1 MPEPTTNAPP
11 KAFVI
16 SRVFDAPRALL
27 WKCFTEVD
35 RLKQWWGPKGF
46 TVITAQLDLHPGG
59 TFHYAMK
66 APNGTVMWG
75 KFSYREVKAP
85 EWIAFINAFSDEAGG
100 TTRHPMHATWP
111 LEMRSIFSFE
121 DTPDGKTKFTLR
133 WSPHNAS
140 AEEQETFE
148 AGHDSMTQGW
158 RGTMDQLEA
167 YLAKTK

>member
-1 MPEPTTNAPP
+1 MTATNTEFVTT
-11 KAFVI
+11 
-16 SRVFDAPRALL
+16 RVFDAPRDLL
-27 WKCFTEVD
+27 WKCFTEVG

-46 TVITAQLDLHPGG
+46 TVITAKLDLRPGG

-85 EWIAFINAFSDEAGG
+85 ERIAFINAFSDEAGG

-121 DTPDGKTKFTLR
+121 ELPGGKTRFTLR

-140 AEEQETFE
+140 AEEQKTFE

-158 RGTMDQLEA
+158 GGTMDQLEA
-167 YLAKTK
+167 YLAKAK